1 MKFWIS
7 LLGAA
12 LAVAPGSLCAQSAV
26 PITIAGQLAGAP
38 NSATLAIFEPLPG
51 LPLNYFFADGPHE
64 AVVRGGRFT
73 YQLRHGQTGFIRY
86 EGKYAPAKL
95 SFVEP
100 GARISFELKPAEG
113 NEPPKV
119 TFTGTNAAANNLLAN
134 RQLLNNGP
142 ADGQRIAA
150 LLAGAATAPAVLQAL
165 QAELKQPNNLLR
177 AAYQQ
182 QQISQRCYEVLTA
195 DNEQWLLFWAGSA
208 LAGHFADPAKANLHL
223 QMPDAEARKLTVA
236 LCTSYDPALPRY
248 RYSALSNFGL
258 IAGLRLRGVLPGPV
272 PTNHTWVNYEKQ
284 FEPVD
289 GQFARYDYLP
299 ATAQSSAVGSSLLT
313 ALAFNAMSSADF
325 MAVFDKYR
333 RLFPAS
339 PYVPVLAR
347 AMQAQAPKTPAS
359 LVGQNQT
366 LGRFDTGN
374 HALTFAPLPDLD
386 TVRTL
391 AGLVHQQFHGRPV
404 LIDFWASWCGPCI
417 AEFRHEESLHNFLSK
432 NGIEV
437 LYVSIDQPGFREK
450 WAALAV
456 KNNLRGYHYLAS
468 PAVQESLKP
477 VIPYIPRYM
486 LFDRNGTLVEAS
498 TYHPSDGDK
507 LYQQLRER
515 LGLR

>member
-1 MKFWIS
+1 MKFWIF

-12 LAVAPGSLCAQSAV
+12 LAAAPGSLCAQTAA

-38 NSATLAIFEPLPG
+38 DSATLGIFEPLPG

-64 AVVRGGRFT
+64 AVVRGGRFA

-86 EGKYAPAKL
+86 DGKYAPAKL

-100 GARISFELKPAEG
+100 GARISFELKPTGG

-142 ADGQRIAA
+142 TDGQRIATV
-150 LLAGAATAPAVLQAL
+150 LAGAATAPAVLQAL
-165 QAELKQPNNLLR
+165 QAELKQPNDLLR
-177 AAYQQ
+177 AAYQKH
-182 QQISQRCYEVLTA
+182 QISQRCYEVLTA

-208 LAGHFADPAKANLHL
+208 LTGYFSDSAKANLHL
-223 QMPDAEARKLTVA
+223 KMPNVEARKLAVD
-236 LCTSYDPALPRY
+236 LCTRYNPALPRY
-248 RYSALSNFGL
+248 RYSALGNVDL
-258 IAGLRLRGVLPGPV
+258 IAGLRLRGVLPGPA
-272 PTNHTWVNYEKQ
+272 PTAHTWGSYEKQ
-284 FEPVD
+284 FEPIA

-299 ATAQSSAVGSSLLT
+299 AAAQSSAVGSMLLT
-313 ALAFNAMSSADF
+313 ALAFTAMSSADF
-325 MAVFDKYR
+325 AAVFADYR

-339 PYVPVLAR
+339 PYVPVIAR
-347 AMQAQAPKTPAS
+347 ALQAQAPKATPTPA
-359 LVGQNQT
+359 GENKT
-366 LGRFDTGN
+366 LGHFDTGA
-374 HALTFAPLPDLD
+374 HALTFAPAPGLD

-391 AGLVHQQFHGRPV
+391 AGVVRQQFHGRPV
-404 LIDFWASWCGPCI
+404 FIDFWASWCGPCI
-417 AEFRHEESLHNFLSK
+417 AEFRHEEALHNFLSK

-437 LYVSIDQPGFREK
+437 LYVSVDQPGFREK

-468 PAVQESLKP
+468 PAVQQSLKP
-477 VIPYIPRYM
+477 VVPYIPRYM
-486 LFDRNGTLVEAS
+486 LFDKNGTLVEAS
-498 TYHPSDGDK
+498 AYHPSDGDK

-515 LGLR
+515 LGL